1 MEQLFEQSV
10 LSKLPDRYKSHLK
23 QSVISEEDDMGK
35 CYYPTS
41 YYDRLLFEFT
51 LLITT
56 MYSFEYLIVFNN
68 MLQCRF

>member
-35 CYYPTS
+35 YFYNRTS
-41 YYDRLLFEFT
+41 YYDISFEF
-51 LLITT
+51 
-56 MYSFEYLIVFNN
+56 
-68 MLQCRF
+68 